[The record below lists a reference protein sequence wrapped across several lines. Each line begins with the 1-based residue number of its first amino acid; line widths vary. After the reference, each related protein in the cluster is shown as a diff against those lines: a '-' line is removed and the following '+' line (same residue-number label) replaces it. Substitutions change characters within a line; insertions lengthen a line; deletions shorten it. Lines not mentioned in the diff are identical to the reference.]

1 MSRAEA
7 PTSARAVP
15 TPPELAEAPELIGEA
30 PPDVTRDRMVQGWVA
45 AVTLSWFGD
54 AMWVVA
60 LAWTAAQT
68 LSPGLAGVVLGAE
81 TLPQAVLVLA
91 GGVIADRFDTRRV
104 LVTGRVLQAVVL
116 LTGAIAWV
124 AGARGAALLVT
135 LGVLLGVAMGLTIPA
150 GATLA
155 RQLVRTQDLATV
167 SGWNQICNRVARLLG
182 APAGGVVVAW
192 LGVPGAMVLD
202 AVTFLVVA
210 GVLWFGVRPRY
221 RLPRAPRVSWSA
233 SLRDGA
239 CYLRA
244 DESARLL
251 VLGLSSLNVFVSP
264 VIALGIALRVS
275 ASGWGSTWLGL
286 AEGAFAT
293 GAIVGSLA
301 AIRWKVAR
309 PARAGFLGLVV
320 QGLALAATGLDSR
333 AALLGA
339 MATVGVLAGTAS
351 VWLSGVF
358 QRTVA
363 PSHLGRVSAVSSLGD
378 MALVPVALPAF
389 GALAAVTSVLTAAAA
404 FGGAM
409 ALLCLW
415 FATRPAIGRLT

>member
-1 MSRAEA
+1 M
-7 PTSARAVP
+7 
-15 TPPELAEAPELIGEA
+15 
-30 PPDVTRDRMVQGWVA
+30 
-45 AVTLSWFGD
+45 
-54 AMWVVA
+54 
-60 LAWTAAQT
+60 
-68 LSPGLAGVVLGAE
+68 
-81 TLPQAVLVLA
+81 
-91 GGVIADRFDTRRV
+91 
-104 LVTGRVLQAVVL
+104 
-116 LTGAIAWV
+116 
-124 AGARGAALLVT
+124 
-135 LGVLLGVAMGLTIPA
+135 
-150 GATLA
+150 
-155 RQLVRTQDLATV
+155 RTQDLATV
-167 SGWNQICNRVARLLG
+167 SGWNQICNRVARLIG

-192 LGVPGAMVLD
+192 LGAPGAMALD

-210 GVLWFGVRPRY
+210 AVLWFGVRPRY

-233 SLRDGA
+233 GLRDGA